1 MDFQSL
7 GNVTLHVL
15 VGLTMLIGW
24 LGLLIVIVPG
34 LVIIWAAGLVYGLA
48 AGFSTGGWIIFA
60 VMTILMIIGSLIDNV
75 LIGASAKQKGA
86 SWWAIAAALLG
97 AVLGTLL
104 LPPVGGLLFAMIA
117 LFIVEYLRVKDFRKA
132 LDTTGSM
139 AFGCGWAVVVR
150 FAIGA
155 IMIGL
160 WVLWA
165 FIL

>member
-24 LGLLIVIVPG
+24 LGLFIVIVPG
-34 LVIIWAAGLVYGLA
+34 LVIIWAAGLVFGLVI
-48 AGFSTGGWIIFA
+48 GFTTSGWIIFA
-60 VMTILMIIGSLIDNV
+60 IMTVIMIIGSLIDNV

-86 SWWAIAAALLG
+86 SWWAIAAAILG
-97 AVLGTLL
+97 AVVGTLL

-139 AFGCGWAVVVR
+139 ALGCGWAVVAR
-150 FAIGA
+150 LAIGA
-155 IMIGL
+155 VMIGL
-160 WVLWA
+160 WALWA
-165 FIL
+165 FVL